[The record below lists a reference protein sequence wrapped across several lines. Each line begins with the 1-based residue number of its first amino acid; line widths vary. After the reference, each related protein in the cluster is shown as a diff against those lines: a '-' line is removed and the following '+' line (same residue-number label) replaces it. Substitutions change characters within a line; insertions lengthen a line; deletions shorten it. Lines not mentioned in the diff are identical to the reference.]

1 MEKKSYVVVSMTSI
15 PSRIKRLTKVIRCIL
30 DGTVVPDQIILNIP
44 NTDKYIIPHN
54 LQKLIDTESII
65 ILNRCDDKGPATKL
79 LPTLSLVTD
88 PDTFIVTV
96 DDDVEYP
103 KHFIEGLVENYIRT
117 DFPCGYS
124 GVFVDGGVRE
134 AEEHDTMVDV
144 LEEYAGI
151 IYKRSDFLE
160 DFEVYCNEI
169 LFDKTLKKCPGIAF
183 SNYLSY
189 YGRGRV
195 HIQLDGCN
203 RNILENAA
211 MYPSR
216 QNINDPRRQTLLSG
230 YQSLLELGIN
240 TFHYVKR
247 HNIIYTAKQRDIEV
261 DADQLI
267 LDESISTTDDYV
279 AFINQLAD
287 IRNKLGSR
295 DVVLYL
301 NIKTFTKDVLQI
313 VDFACKFML
322 PKQFTLYVQVPLNTE
337 IPDDWI
343 YDKER
348 VKVADSFDGLEIPLS
363 NTILVI
369 LSDKYFY
376 HPFSMF
382 EIVES
387 VLDDQD
393 SVYTTSSGTQ
403 NNVIDTHGITI
414 TNLDEKGM
422 VCLIGEN
429 FKDLETK
436 QKKVCLKRFANK
448 YYIKRL

>member
-203 RNILENAA
+203 RNILE
-211 MYPSR
+211 
-216 QNINDPRRQTLLSG
+216 
-230 YQSLLELGIN
+230 
-240 TFHYVKR
+240 
-247 HNIIYTAKQRDIEV
+247 
-261 DADQLI
+261 
-267 LDESISTTDDYV
+267 
-279 AFINQLAD
+279 
-287 IRNKLGSR
+287 KL
-295 DVVLYL
+295 VL
-301 NIKTFTKDVLQI
+301 
-313 VDFACKFML
+313 
-322 PKQFTLYVQVPLNTE
+322 
-337 IPDDWI
+337 
-343 YDKER
+343 
-348 VKVADSFDGLEIPLS
+348 
-363 NTILVI
+363 
-369 LSDKYFY
+369 
-376 HPFSMF
+376 
-382 EIVES
+382 
-387 VLDDQD
+387 
-393 SVYTTSSGTQ
+393 
-403 NNVIDTHGITI
+403 
-414 TNLDEKGM
+414 
-422 VCLIGEN
+422 
-429 FKDLETK
+429 FK
-436 QKKVCLKRFANK
+436 
-448 YYIKRL
+448 